1 MHISEPTD
9 KNQEPQFWEESRM
22 PGLSEAEHSI
32 VLGLIVEAEE
42 SLSYMLDE
50 SRVDE
55 YGLTLYRTGYSSD
68 KYNQEFLKIIGESLP
83 LAGLPSRQI
92 GDICKHYM
100 LSCYGFK

>member
-9 KNQEPQFWEESRM
+9 KNQEPQFWQESRM

-32 VLGLIVEAEE
+32 VLGLIVEAGE
-42 SLSYMLDE
+42 SLIYMLDT
-50 SRVDE
+50 RVDE
-55 YGLTLYRTGYSSD
+55 YGLTLYRNGYSSD
-68 KYNQEFLKIIGESLP
+68 KYNEEFLNIMGESLP

-92 GDICKHYM
+92 GDIFEHYM